1 MSDFE
6 RIDTYPPTEKII
18 PIESEWPDLRG
29 KVPEIETPMRDW
41 QIEQISKESDEELI
55 YRVTEK
61 HKKKKCQK

>member
-18 PIESEWPDLRG
+18 PIESEWPDLLG
-29 KVPEIETPMRDW
+29 KVPVVETSMRHW
-41 QIEQISKESDEELI
+41 QLDQISKETDEELI

-61 HKKKKCQK
+61 QKKRKCQK

>member
-18 PIESEWPDLRG
+18 PIESEWDLRG
-29 KVPEIETPMRDW
+29 KVPVVETPMRHW
-41 QIEQISKESDEELI
+41 QLEQISKETDEEQI

-61 HKKKKCQK
+61 QKKRKCQK